1 MLVVEVPPDL
11 MPSNVQTS
19 KVVSIQG
26 EVLAGSGSY
35 SSVTYVEME
44 NETGKDVN
52 LVRIDISFKS
62 PSHTGLQTTQL
73 VCIFLELFI
82 ILSYS
87 LLHLWC
93 PRLLDT
99 ELLNYYLHEPKVLGK
114 HKLFSYGWVW
124 MYLSLYFHLPASWTS
139 PMEFSCCLFI
149 LILRTLEAYYH
160 NSDVRSSFLSQ
171 KLCHDVG
178 YLVSQYVIIFITKLI
193 CLV

>member
-114 HKLFSYGWVW
+114 HKLFSYG
-124 MYLSLYFHLPASWTS
+124 
-139 PMEFSCCLFI
+139 
-149 LILRTLEAYYH
+149 
-160 NSDVRSSFLSQ
+160 
-171 KLCHDVG
+171 
-178 YLVSQYVIIFITKLI
+178 
-193 CLV
+193 